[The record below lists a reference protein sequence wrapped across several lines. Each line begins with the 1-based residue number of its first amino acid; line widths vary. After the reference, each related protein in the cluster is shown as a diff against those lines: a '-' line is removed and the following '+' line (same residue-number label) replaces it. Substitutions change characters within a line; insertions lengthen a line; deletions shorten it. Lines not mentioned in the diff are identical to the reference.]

1 MSSIFGDILDSFG
14 GLFYTDD
21 KFDLAKAGGVG
32 AALANVFGG
41 GISGSNPPYGV
52 RGYEGGVPSYTAIRQ
67 RVPNTN
73 DPNRRAG
80 SGGRRYFTDTQYA
93 ISPKVTPKTIEE
105 ARAIASA
112 QAQQLAQKPQGLG
125 SITPPPSP
133 VPTMSPTP
141 MPMMTA
147 PITPSAF
154 AAKPS
159 TGPKMGTGSSTP
171 PVAIPQ
177 QNVETP
183 RVGGVD
189 SLERLAG
196 FATGGLAGLKKAK
209 YLNGAT
215 DGMAD
220 RIPATI
226 DKTQPAALSDGEF
239 VIPADVVSHLG
250 NGNSDAGAKV
260 LSDMMDRVRMART
273 GSKKQGKE
281 INPNKFLPKV

>member
-93 ISPKVTPKTIEE
+93 TSPKVTPKTIEE

-112 QAQQLAQKPQGLG
+112 QAEGLASLNLNNPASKKFKTPVVSLPPPIQPEPVMPF
-125 SITPPPSP
+125 TPP
-133 VPTMSPTP
+133 
-141 MPMMTA
+141 
-147 PITPSAF
+147 SAI

-159 TGPKMGTGSSTP
+159 TSPKMGAGSPTS
-171 PVAIPQ
+171 I
-177 QNVETP
+177 
-183 RVGGVD
+183 D

-281 INPNKFLPKV
+281 IDPQKFLPKV